1 MQSRQ
6 VRYSCFVVC
15 LSVLLGSSWSAPAAG
30 PISGGG
36 VGATKPA
43 PSLPVKPLP
52 AGTPLAA
59 PKTSQ
64 PPQAAAQPVEPA
76 WPQPFELG
84 PGEQTGFGFVAGK
97 PGSIVVNVQWTG
109 VPLTVSLAKPGGGR
123 VDQQGNGSVALQYN
137 ATADDVKKGVLW
149 GVSIRPTQVAP
160 KSAAGTGITVIEKPV
175 KIDTRGLA
183 KGTVSVQHPPGDM
196 KLAQAELKARAVKA
210 QALKPTSQA
219 VATAQ
224 AGILAQRQAALQ
236 KQQTARQ
243 AALLEQVRSKI
254 PVPAYQEMSQRIA
267 SGTAA
272 SGVPLKQKTGVAVR
286 ATGTS
291 AQADVSSAGSNAP
304 ATIATDPVITALS
317 VTSGQPEDPVLIEG
331 SGFSNIPGEVHFI
344 VANGKDVV
352 APVTIWSDT
361 QIFAAVPDVSGIQ
374 AYNGLVYVKRG
385 TSKSQLRD
393 FRFNPAIEV
402 RSLDMPNDWVMGGDG
417 PGGSNESGVWEG
429 QFITIRFAGSVFGAR
444 GDDQFCN
451 STWLKNGWTV
461 DAAYLTGAWISVDR
475 GGAPKIVAFGS
486 GDAYVSEFRQG
497 TDSPYVKVHWWY
509 DACATIGYWLNVVI
523 SGPKGVPHF

>member
-1 MQSRQ
+1 MNSRK
-6 VRYSCFVVC
+6 VRYSCFLVC
-15 LSVLLGSSWSAPAAG
+15 LSVLLGFSWSAPAVADEPIDRRFAAG

-43 PSLPVKPLP
+43 PSVPAKPLP

-64 PPQAAAQPVEPA
+64 PAQAAAQPVEPA

-84 PGEQTGFGFVAGK
+84 PGEQTGFAFVVGN
-97 PGSIVVNVQWTG
+97 PGLIVVNVRWTG
-109 VPLTVSLAKPGGGR
+109 VPLTATLAKPGG
-123 VDQQGNGSVALQYN
+123 VFIYQQGNGSMTLQHN
-137 ATADDVKKGVLW
+137 ATVDDVKKGVLW
-149 GVSIRPTQVAP
+149 GVSIRPTQVVP
-160 KSAAGTGITVIEKPV
+160 KSAAGTGIAVIEKPV

-183 KGTVSVQHPPGDM
+183 KGTVNVQHPPGDM
-196 KLAQAELKARAVKA
+196 NLAQAELKARTVKA

-219 VATAQ
+219 VATATVNV
-224 AGILAQRQAALQ
+224 LAQRQAALQ

-254 PVPAYQEMSQRIA
+254 SVPAYQEMSQRIA

-317 VTSGQPEDPVLIEG
+317 VTSGQPGDPVLIEG

-344 VANGKDVV
+344 VANGRDVV

-361 QIFAAVPDVSGIQ
+361 QIFAAVPEVSGIQ
-374 AYNGLVYVKRG
+374 AFNGLVSVKRG
-385 TSKSQLRD
+385 TSTSKLVP
-393 FRFNPAIEV
+393 FRFIPSIECIILNVIPINDQILQNADPAGYYV
-402 RSLDMPNDWVMGGDG
+402 RHPG
-417 PGGSNESGVWEG
+417 PGWA
-429 QFITIRFAGSVFGAR
+429 FFLGAR
-444 GDDQFCN
+444 GDDTFFSN
-451 STWLKNGWTV
+451 TRLKNGWTLQAV
-461 DAAYLTGAWISVDR
+461 YLTDYGNYSGIKVSGA
-475 GGAPKIVAFGS
+475 A
-486 GDAYVSEFRQG
+486 DAYVSESSPG
-497 TDSPYVKVHWWY
+497 TDSLYAKVHWWI
-509 DACATIGYWLNVVI
+509 DADAWVLYTPIFEI
-523 SGPKGVPHF
+523 SGPKGVPYF